1 VRSVALL
8 AAALL
13 LAGCG
18 GDNEDDSGSSGLPPA
33 GGAGGLVYAV
43 PALPATLD
51 PLAAR
56 GRFAQTVTRQVHEP
70 LIARL
75 SGPYGASAVQPGLAL
90 AAESSSGSTVWTLSL
105 RRDVR
110 FQDGS
115 PFNAAAVL
123 ANSRRW
129 ASVRAGQGLLP
140 GVFAVDAPRPDQ
152 VRFLLDRP
160 DLQLPRRLSS
170 PRLGIVSP
178 QALAPPGGEGSSF
191 RSTAS
196 GSGTGP
202 FEPNTLSPDR
212 IELVRNPAWWGSPLE
227 LGPALDGVDF
237 LAAPAPAQRLS
248 LLQSDG
254 AQVADPLGA
263 AELAVAAQD
272 PLLKTLGGRRAG
284 IGLAGSV
291 RGLGSARGI
300 PLLSRVWLTEIGG

>member
-1 VRSVALL
+1 V
-8 AAALL
+8 
-13 LAGCG
+13 
-18 GDNEDDSGSSGLPPA
+18 
-33 GGAGGLVYAV
+33 
-43 PALPATLD
+43 
-51 PLAAR
+51 
-56 GRFAQTVTRQVHEP
+56 QT
-70 LIARL
+70 
-75 SGPYGASAVQPGLAL
+75 GLAL
-90 AAESSSGSTVWTLSL
+90 AAEPSSGGTVWTLSL

-110 FQDGS
+110 FQDGT

-129 ASVRAGQGLLP
+129 ATVRAGQGLLP
-140 GVFAVDAPRPDQ
+140 AVFAVDAPRPDQ

-160 DLQLPRRLSS
+160 DPELPRRLSS

-178 QALAPPGGEGSSF
+178 QALAPPGREGSSF

-202 FEPNTLSPDR
+202 FEPSTLSPAR
-212 IELVRNPAWWGSPLE
+212 IELVRNPAWWGSQLE

-237 LAAPAPAQRLS
+237 LAAPAPEQRLS
-248 LLQSDG
+248 LLRSNG

-272 PLLKTLGGRRAG
+272 PLLETVGGPRAG